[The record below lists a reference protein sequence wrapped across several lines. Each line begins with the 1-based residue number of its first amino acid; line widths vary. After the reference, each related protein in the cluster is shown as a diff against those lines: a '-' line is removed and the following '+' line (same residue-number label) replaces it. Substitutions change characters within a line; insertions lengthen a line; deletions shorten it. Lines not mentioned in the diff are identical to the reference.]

1 MGDNHIIIV
10 TGASSGLGL
19 ATANSLLGQNFDV
32 IGIDQ
37 HSTKILHTAYTHLE
51 MDLAQFNEELIR
63 TELIGGDWFGFIHCA
78 GISLG
83 GKLDSLSI
91 EDWNRSIDVN
101 VTSAMRICQLAESE
115 MMDGGRIVLVGS
127 PVGIAGANK
136 PSYAA
141 SKAALHGLTMSV
153 SRQLGKRG
161 ICVNTVLPGPMITG
175 MTNDWSQEKRLRIAE
190 ETRLNRLAKPDDVAH
205 VMVQMMGEKL
215 SYMSASIVDMTC
227 GSMYGH

>member
-1 MGDNHIIIV
+1 VGDNHIIIV

-78 GISLG
+78 GISRG
-83 GKLDSLSI
+83 GKLGSLSI

-153 SRQLGKRG
+153 SRHLGKRG

-190 ETRLNRLAKPDDVAH
+190 ETRLNRLAKPDDIAH
-205 VMVQMMGEKL
+205 VMVQMMGKKW
-215 SYMSASIVDMTC
+215 SYMSASVVDMTC

>member
-1 MGDNHIIIV
+1 MENHHTIIV

-78 GISLG
+78 GISQG
-83 GKLDSLSI
+83 SRLDSLSI
-91 EDWNRSIDVN
+91 EDWNHSIEVN
-101 VTSAMRICQLAESE
+101 VTSAMRICQLADSH

-127 PVGIAGANK
+127 PVAFAGANK

-153 SRQLGKRG
+153 SRQLGKRD

-175 MTNDWSQEKRLRIAE
+175 MTSDWPDEKRNRIAQ
-190 ETRLNRLAKPDDVAH
+190 ETRLNRLAKPEDIAH
-205 VMVQMMGEKL
+205 VMVQMMGEKW
-215 SYMSASIVDMTC
+215 SYMSASIIDMTC

>member
-1 MGDNHIIIV
+1 MENHHTIIV

-37 HSTKILHTAYTHLE
+37 FPTKIQHNAYTHLE
-51 MDLAQFNEELIR
+51 MDLAQFDADLILNEL
-63 TELIGGDWFGFIHCA
+63 TDGNWFGFIHCA
-78 GISLG
+78 GISQGSKLG
-83 GKLDSLSI
+83 SLSI
-91 EDWNRSIDVN
+91 EDWNHSIEVN
-101 VTSAMRICQLAESE
+101 VTSAMRICQLADLH

-127 PVGIAGANK
+127 PVAFAGANK

-153 SRQLGKRG
+153 SRQLGKRD

-175 MTNDWSQEKRLRIAE
+175 MTSDWPDEKRVRIAQ
-190 ETRLNRLAKPDDVAH
+190 ETRLNRLAKPEDIAY
-205 VMVQMMGEKL
+205 VMAQMMGEKW
-215 SYMSASIVDMTC
+215 SYMSASLVDLTC
-227 GSMYGH
+227 GSLYGH